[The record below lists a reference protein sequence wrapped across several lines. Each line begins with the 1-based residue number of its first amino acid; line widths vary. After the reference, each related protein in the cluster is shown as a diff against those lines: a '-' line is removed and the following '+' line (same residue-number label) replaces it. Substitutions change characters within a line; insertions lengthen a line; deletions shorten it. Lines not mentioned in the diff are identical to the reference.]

1 MNCHQLHATS
11 TSTVGDIKAYR
22 ALWRCQRRDR
32 PSSPSSVAKADLWR
46 GHASSAVPNGQP
58 RKLSIVA
65 WHFVSPE
72 CEVKKKGQAAYVLS
86 EDRDTCTALDSA
98 LSSFPFPYLLSVESV
113 RVSRTSLWSLSAS
126 VPRRHCFPFRPLH
139 AAVLSEMREDGR
151 MMAFSLASVAPAP
164 VR

>member
-1 MNCHQLHATS
+1 M
-11 TSTVGDIKAYR
+11 
-22 ALWRCQRRDR
+22 
-32 PSSPSSVAKADLWR
+32 AKADLWR

-72 CEVKKKGQAAYVLS
+72 CEVKKKGHAAYVFP
-86 EDRDTCTALDSA
+86 EDRDTCNARALYSA
-98 LSSFPFPYLLSVESV
+98 LSSFPYLLSVESV

-151 MMAFSLASVAPAP
+151 TDDDLFPSVGIGAMINNGAGE
-164 VR
+164 RIQIKA